1 VKRIGQHIVD
11 FISRFRS
18 DVYLDDISTGTI
30 ASGGNLGLDSNN
42 KIVKN
47 TVGGGGTTDLTSDV
61 SGVLPVANG
70 GTGQNALSNV
80 SISSF
85 NNDSGFTANIGDVT
99 AVKLV
104 TDSGNADCIG
114 SSGNLTFNI
123 LGGEG
128 VDVTNSGTTITV
140 AGEEASTSNK
150 GVASFNTEDFSVSS
164 GAVSLAQQKRMR
176 FVSANMKG
184 PHGTSET
191 FIPLSGVPDEKTGF
205 TNEQVVLL
213 MPTGGHVREIMIR
226 AHYGT
231 YTSENITIKVYTRP
245 GNKKMNGSGQVGS
258 DITVAAPTQN
268 GTDDNNTR
276 KTGDLGT
283 SYPFNQN
290 DSLGIS
296 FTWAST
302 GPTANSDKTY
312 ITVVLEEDLTD
323 LGY

>member
-1 VKRIGQHIVD
+1 MKRIGQHIVD

-42 KIVKN
+42 KIVKA
-47 TVGGGGTTDLTSDV
+47 TVGGGTTDLTSDV
-61 SGVLPVANG
+61 SGILPVANG
-70 GTGQNALSNV
+70 GTGQNALSSV
-80 SISSF
+80 TISSF
-85 NNDSGFTANIGDVT
+85 NNDSGFTANIGDIT

-114 SSGNLTFNI
+114 SSGNITFNV

-128 VDVTNSGTTITV
+128 MDVTNSGTTITV

-150 GVASFNTEDFSVSS
+150 GVASFATNDFSVSS
-164 GAVSLAQQKRMR
+164 GAVSLAQQKRIR
-176 FVSANMKG
+176 FISANMKG
-184 PHGTSET
+184 SHGTNET
-191 FIPLSGVPDEKTGF
+191 FIPLAGVPDEKTGF
-205 TNEQVVLL
+205 TNEQSVQI
-213 MPTGGHVREIMIR
+213 MPTGGHVREVIVR

-231 YTSENITIKVYTRP
+231 YTSENITIKIYKRP
-245 GNKKMNGSGQVGS
+245 GNKKMNGSTQIGS

-268 GTDDNNTR
+268 TTDDNNTR
-276 KTGDLGT
+276 RTGDLGT

-290 DSLGIS
+290 DALGIS

-302 GPTANSDKTY
+302 GPAASSDKTY
-312 ITVVLEEDLTD
+312 ITVVLDEDLTD